1 MPERETLLTA
11 EGIKNLEEELHQLK
25 TVKRP
30 AVSERIRV
38 ALGFGDISENAEY
51 DDAKN
56 EQAFVEGRIMT
67 LEKMRSHA
75 RIIDANKL
83 LDGTVGIG
91 TTVLLRD
98 LELDDEQEYKVVG
111 TTEASPDAGRISNES
126 PVGKAILGQKVG
138 TIIDVKAPI
147 GILQYQIL
155 NIRNVATSALKA

>member
-1 MPERETLLTA
+1 
-11 EGIKNLEEELHQLK
+11 
-25 TVKRP
+25 
-30 AVSERIRV
+30 
-38 ALGFGDISENAEY
+38 
-51 DDAKN
+51 
-56 EQAFVEGRIMT
+56 MT